1 MNKYREQEPNWRIQD
16 VNYNV
21 KKKRERERRERK
33 RERERDTDFKLRAV
47 TKVQSYSPV
56 YTQSHTVT

>member
-1 MNKYREQEPNWRIQD
+1 MNKYREQEPKWRIQD

-21 KKKRERERRERK
+21 KKKRERE

-47 TKVQSYSPV
+47 TKVQSYSPM